1 LNAPRT
7 RSDASRVRVV
17 FEPQIES
24 PPLTVSG
31 DTRPSINMVPSQY
44 HLVITFVSPWYHSKF
59 APRQSLYERCAERER
74 DMAATMAT
82 PRRTGCGST
91 FVRDVLA
98 QHPALFGDLLT
109 NAARFRFQVL
119 LSSPS
124 RPPWL
129 PRGPRVLLPCQVKL
143 LTPSLPCIRIPVQF
157 FLYSNAPSTRTN
169 SRPSCICASQCNQ
182 TVCCGCRDAEARP
195 PPLFTWFSSS
205 QLLNAFSEISLYIGV
220 SLGGSNIV

>member
-1 LNAPRT
+1 MRRA
-7 RSDASRVRVV
+7 
-17 FEPQIES
+17 
-24 PPLTVSG
+24 
-31 DTRPSINMVPSQY
+31 
-44 HLVITFVSPWYHSKF
+44 
-59 APRQSLYERCAERER
+59 RER
-74 DMAATMAT
+74 HGSDDGDSATDRLRLHLRARRAGAASGTV
-82 PRRTGCGST
+82 RRPPHQRRSLPLPGAAVRAPPGCCSS
-91 FVRDVLA
+91 R
-98 QHPALFGDLLT
+98 
-109 NAARFRFQVL
+109 

-129 PRGPRVLLPCQVKL
+129 PRGPRVLLPGQVKL